1 MIWGA
6 LVVYIMLQKLF
17 KSYKSKKSLDIL
29 EIKESNL
36 WNLKESYFILIIDF
50 MILLYN
56 RMNNLSVA
64 VLKPHYVDR
73 T

>member
-1 MIWGA
+1 
-6 LVVYIMLQKLF
+6 MLQKLF

-36 WNLKESYFILIIDF
+36 WNLKESCFILIIDF